1 MMPPRGLELI
11 RRLFHLLSY
20 CKPHWRTY
28 LMGTLALCFV
38 DLLDTFTPQVV
49 KWAIDHLMF
58 ATGGG
63 VSAGSPLQSWLPSRW
78 FGADAFMGGMW
89 VYGVLYVIVVALTG
103 VFRWFMSMYY
113 SEGAVNLTHELR
125 GRFFGHV
132 QRLHAG
138 YHDKQKTGDL
148 MTLATSDIN
157 ACREFF
163 WVGLLI
169 GFDTLLYFMI
179 VPVYMAQISPKLLLA
194 SLLTLPLIPVI
205 VARLAKRIEKRY
217 DEMQDQLSLVAE
229 RARESFAGSKVIKS
243 FTRED
248 DEVRTFARLSGEY
261 RRRALKLAAI
271 EALQQ
276 PLLVLMLALADLV
289 VVIYGGYLVLE
300 GFAIQR
306 EMAAAGATAEQI
318 NTAVREAGAITV
330 GGFIAFFSY
339 LIRLSG
345 PMIGLG
351 WVISLFQRAN
361 VSMQRIEEVI
371 HTKPAIAEPAG
382 AARPAAIRGAIEV
395 RNLTFAF
402 FPDTARDGARDHAL
416 ENISL
421 HVEPG
426 RTLAVVGP
434 VGSGKSTLL
443 GLIPRLYDPPPGTIF
458 IDGVD
463 VREIS
468 LDVLRTQIGSV
479 PQETFLFS
487 ETILQNLALGLEGGS
502 EYRSGGPQA
511 GTGTGILNVPLTPEG
526 EQWLKQCARLAQ
538 VEADILAF
546 PKQYETLLGEKGV
559 NLSGGQKQRVAIAR
573 AIARK
578 PAILLL
584 DDCLSAVDTQTEEAI
599 LAGLKEIMRE
609 RTTLIVSHRVST
621 VEHADEIVVLK
632 EGRITERGRHEQLLA
647 MKGYYFELHRKQQ
660 LEQEL
665 ASKD

>member
-1 MMPPRGLELI
+1 MI
-11 RRLFHLLSY
+11 RRLFHLLGY
-20 CKPHWRTY
+20 CKPYWRPY
-28 LMGTLALCFV
+28 LIGTLALCFV
-38 DLLDTFTPQVV
+38 DLLDTFTPQVT

-63 VSAGSPLQSWLPSRW
+63 VSAGSPLQGWLPSSW
-78 FGADAFMGGMW
+78 IGDDAFMGGMW
-89 VYGVLYVIVVALTG
+89 VYGLLYVVVVALTG

-113 SEGAVNLTHELR
+113 SEGAVNLTHDLR

-169 GFDTLLYFMI
+169 GFDTLLYFLI

-229 RARESFAGSKVIKS
+229 RARESFAGAKVIKS

-248 DEVRTFARLSGEY
+248 DEVRTFAKLSGEY

-289 VVIYGGYLVLE
+289 VVLYGGWLVLE
-300 GFAIQR
+300 GFQIQR
-306 EMAAAGATAEQI
+306 EMAAAGASAEQI

-371 HTKPAIAEPAG
+371 HTRPAIAEPD
-382 AARPAAIRGAIEV
+382 AAAPLKQIKGEIEI
-395 RNLTFAF
+395 RNLSFAF
-402 FPDTARDGARDHAL
+402 FPDGGNQPRAGARDYAL
-416 ENISL
+416 QNISL
-421 HVEPG
+421 RVQPG
-426 RTLAVVGP
+426 KTLAIVGP

-443 GLIPRLYDPPPGTIF
+443 GLIPRLYDPPKGTVF

-463 VREIS
+463 VRDVS
-468 LDVLRTQIGSV
+468 LDVLRTQIGAV
-479 PQETFLFS
+479 PQDTFLFS

-502 EYRSGGPQA
+502 QYSASAPEANAS
-511 GTGTGILNVPLTPEG
+511 TGILNVQLTPEG
-526 EQWLKQCARLAQ
+526 IDWLKHCARLAQ
-538 VEADILAF
+538 VEGDILAF

-573 AIARK
+573 AVARK

-599 LAGLKEIMRE
+599 LAGLKEIMKE

-621 VEHADEIVVLK
+621 VEHADEIIVLN
-632 EGRITERGRHEQLLA
+632 EGRIAERGRHEQLLA
-647 MKGYYFELHRKQQ
+647 MRGYYHELHRKQQ

-665 ASKD
+665 AGRD